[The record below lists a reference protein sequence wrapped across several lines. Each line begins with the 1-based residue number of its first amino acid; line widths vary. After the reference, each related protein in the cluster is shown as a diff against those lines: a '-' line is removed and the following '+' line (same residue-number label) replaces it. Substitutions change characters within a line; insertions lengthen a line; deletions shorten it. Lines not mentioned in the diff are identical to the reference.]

1 MDEIQSTIA
10 STFTAFASQRIA
22 KSLVIISSCI
32 SQLSE
37 DQMHFRGGEHENSVI
52 NLLVH
57 LEGNIRQWI
66 LSGMAEQPDVR
77 DRDAE
82 FALDIQICG
91 ADAIAALNATVTKA
105 RTVIE
110 GVSPTRLMETLS
122 GPLTGVQA
130 IEGVP
135 PVHLLPS
142 SAIEPIDATQSE
154 TVLVTIA
161 HIFSHLEYHA
171 GQIVLL
177 TKQRVGRDLDLTTPR
192 KR

>member
-1 MDEIQSTIA
+1 MQSTTA

-22 KSLVIISSCI
+22 KSLELITSCV

-57 LEGNIRQWI
+57 LEGNIREWI
-66 LSGMAEQPDVR
+66 LSGVAAQPSVR
-77 DRDAE
+77 NRDAE
-82 FALDIQICG
+82 FALDIHISG
-91 ADAIAALNATVTKA
+91 ADAIAALNVTITEA
-105 RTVIE
+105 RAVIE

-122 GPLTGVQA
+122 GPLAGVQA

-135 PVHLLPS
+135 PVHLVQLLAMQPF
-142 SAIEPIDATQSE
+142 DATQSE

-161 HIFSHLEYHA
+161 HIFSHLEYHT

-177 TKQRVGRDLDLTTPR
+177 TKQKLGRDLDLTTPR
-192 KR
+192 RR